1 MTRDT
6 HKLDGRTAALFALA
20 VALMVALVVA
30 WRIEAEATTAPPEH
44 RYRLT
49 VVNESGSP
57 VAGATI
63 EVAGKSATTGA
74 DGTVELSLR
83 SPELAIIRATG
94 MIPDAVVIG
103 DRDTTA
109 VELLAAS
116 GPGGQR
122 TVMHFAGDF
131 MMGRRFLEP
140 EDDADALV
148 TDEASARA
156 VVSDIA
162 PLFELADL
170 STVNLESVIGTLAKD
185 DAYPGKR
192 YLLQSS
198 PATVAALDELGVDLV
213 TLGNNHAN
221 DWLDAGLTSTLRHLD
236 DAGITHAGA
245 GPSQDEAAQAS
256 LIEAGDL
263 TVAIVSM
270 TTVTGDY
277 VNDSLPNGTAPMP
290 ATIAGEDRWQYE
302 EREFGFGL
310 TGEPEYVAPEL
321 RRAGEMWQLF
331 DALEPDLTARD
342 AADLWSAVV
351 RVYPELQDW
360 VARRGHGGAAL
371 YSRKEVETAVAG
383 ARAAGADLVIVQ
395 LHGGYQFA
403 EVSSDYFGR
412 ATREAVDAGADL
424 VIGHHPHILQGFEIY
439 DDTLIAYSL
448 GNFVFDQEFLATH
461 PSVVLRTVFE
471 GTELIDAT
479 LYPVIIDG
487 YRPVAAGGY
496 VADRILR
503 QLNEASLQHAESVRL
518 PDRWIGS
525 TWTTA
530 PVTAMV
536 VADQGRGTVQ
546 PVTAAGTGTV
556 NVSASVPQP
565 LSGQLVRV
573 GVGTAGLRLGRDVFG
588 YGTLED
594 AQSDGVAAG
603 GLEWS
608 VPPGALTIDPTSP
621 AGPWVV
627 RLDRTSQHVTDVVA
641 RTGARVSLPQHR
653 WFDENGV
660 PADGSATYSL
670 RVWAKRVGAGIPFA
684 RVYFYD
690 FDDTDPTRE
699 PDSTHLGT
707 VDIELPLVNDGEW
720 HELWVDVPKLPDD
733 ANAALVGVGLS
744 PPQSRSGTVW
754 IDGLQVIEW
763 RQADETPA
771 GTWVPVD
778 YVTGTGFTEVTL
790 VTAPS

>member
-1 MTRDT
+1 MTTDT
-6 HKLDGRTAALFALA
+6 QKLDGRTAALFALA

-30 WRIEAEATTAPPEH
+30 WRIEAKATTSPPEH
-44 RYRLT
+44 DYSLR
-49 VVNESGSP
+49 VVDESGSP
-57 VAGATI
+57 VTGATI
-63 EVAGKSATTGA
+63 EVAGETVTTA
-74 DGTVELSLR
+74 SDGTVELPLR
-83 SPELAIIRATG
+83 APELAVIRATG
-94 MIPDAVVIG
+94 MVPDAIVVG
-103 DRDTTA
+103 NRDITT
-109 VELLAAS
+109 VTLLAS
-116 GPGGQR
+116 TGPGGRR

-140 EDDADALV
+140 DDGSEPLV

-170 STVNLESVIGTLAKD
+170 STVNLESVIGTLAAE

-192 YLLQSS
+192 YLLQSP

-221 DWLDAGLTSTLRHLD
+221 DWLDSGLASTLRHLD
-236 DAGITHAGA
+236 DAGMAHTGA
-245 GPSQDEAAQAS
+245 GPSQDQAAQPT
-256 LIEAGDL
+256 LVPAGDL
-263 TVAIVSM
+263 TVAVVSM

-277 VNDSLPNGTAPMP
+277 VNDNLPNTTAPVP
-290 ATIAGEDRWQYE
+290 ATIADVDRWQYE
-302 EREFGFGL
+302 ERDFAFGVA
-310 TGEPEYVAPEL
+310 GEPAYVAADARRPGEIWRLFETIESEL
-321 RRAGEMWQLF
+321 
-331 DALEPDLTARD
+331 TNRD

-371 YSRKEVETAVAG
+371 YSPAAVEAAVTG
-383 ARAAGADLVIVQ
+383 ARTAGADLVVVQ

-412 ATREAVDAGADL
+412 ATRAAVDAGADL

-439 DDTLIAYSL
+439 EDTLIAYSL

-471 GTELIDAT
+471 GTELIEAT
-479 LYPVIIDG
+479 IYPLIVDR
-487 YRPVAAGGY
+487 YRPVAVGGE

-503 QLNEASLQHAESVRL
+503 QVNEASLQNAESLRL

-525 TWTTA
+525 TRTTA

-536 VADQGRGTVQ
+536 VAEQGRGRVQ
-546 PVTAAGTGTV
+546 PVVTPGTATV
-556 NVSASVPQP
+556 AVSASVPES
-565 LSGQLVRV
+565 LGGQLVRV
-573 GVGTAGLRLGRDVFG
+573 GTETAGLLLGRDIFG

-608 VPPGALTIDPTSP
+608 VPPDTLVIDPTSP

-627 RLDRTSQHVTDVVA
+627 RLDRTSQHINDIVA
-641 RTGARVSLPQHR
+641 RTAARVSLPPHR
-653 WFDENGV
+653 WFDENGA
-660 PADGSATYSL
+660 PADGAATYAV
-670 RVWAKRVGAGIPFA
+670 RVWAKRIGAGIPFV
-684 RVYFYD
+684 RIYFYE

-699 PDSTHLGT
+699 PDSAHLGT

-720 HELWVDVPKLPDD
+720 HELWVDVPGLPDG

-744 PPQSRSGTVW
+744 PPQSQSGTVW
-754 IDGLQVIEW
+754 IDGLQVVEW

-778 YVTGTGFTEVTL
+778 YLTGTGFTEITL
-790 VTAPS
+790 VTAPT